1 MKISLHWLKEFVHAP
16 HDPAALKAA
25 LVGVGLGVESYVPVN
40 GDFIFETEVT
50 TNRPDCLSHYGTAR
64 ELAALYSRPLKP
76 VSEIVSGLRESET
89 PATSEA
95 TIEIAAPDLCAR
107 YCGRVVRNVEVKPS
121 PAWMVKR
128 LEAVGQ
134 RSINNVADITN
145 YVLMELGHP
154 LHAFDLARL
163 RQKKIVVRR
172 AKSGEFLK
180 TLDGVGRTLTHD
192 NLVIADAERAVAIA
206 GVMGG
211 EESEISPATRDVLLE
226 SAWFDPVSVRR
237 TSKAQGMHTEASHRF
252 ERGADIEM
260 APKALDRA
268 AALIAELAGGEILA
282 GIIDVFPQRRQRP
295 ELALR
300 ASEIVR
306 ILGSEVAGLEVERIL
321 RALGFEVVE
330 QAKGHWWVRPPSW
343 RLDIGREVDLVEEV
357 ARQYGYDRL
366 SSRVR
371 PAPARPERDLRREK
385 EQTVSS
391 VLVGLGYRE
400 IISSAMVDPD
410 EDARFTDRQPVRIV
424 NPLSQDAS
432 AMRTTSVP
440 SIIHALRWN
449 LDRGQ
454 SDLRLFEMGK
464 TYGAMAPGAKGL
476 PEERR
481 VLTLGASGHRR
492 PASVHDSE
500 KELDIF
506 DLKGDLEALLGAFD
520 APALLSEPAFATWCE
535 PGLCGRLREAT
546 SLSSAQGAAGAGF
559 SPAIGSGAVE
569 GTAAQGAALKGASAQ
584 EATLAVFGQI
594 NRQIA
599 QEYKLR
605 QSVWLAEVDLDALLA
620 MALRQRTFRVFSKFP
635 AVERDFSLVLPEG
648 ISYARLAGAVRELN
662 LAELTHFRPA
672 DLFRGGSIPVG
683 HYSLLLRVTFQS
695 QEHTLTGEE
704 VDGLGRQLVGALEA
718 LGARLRS

>member
-1 MKISLHWLKEFVHAP
+1 MKISHNWLREFVDVPA
-16 HDPAALKAA
+16 DPAAIKAA
-25 LVGVGLGVESYVPVN
+25 LVGVGLGVESYASVE
-40 GDFIFETEVT
+40 GDLVFEIEVT

-64 ELAALYSRPLKP
+64 ELAALYGRRLKP
-76 VSEIVSGLRESET
+76 LSEIVPGLKES
-89 PATSEA
+89 ATAAASEA
-95 TIEIAAPDLCAR
+95 VIEISAPELCAR
-107 YCGRVVRNVEVKPS
+107 YCGRVIQNVQVKPS
-121 PAWMVKR
+121 PMWLVKR

-163 RQKKIVVRR
+163 RQKKIIVRR
-172 AKSGEFLK
+172 AKNGEFLR
-180 TLDGVGRTLTHD
+180 TLDGVGRTLTQD

-211 EESEISPATRDVLLE
+211 EDSEISAPTRAVLLE
-226 SAWFDPVSVRR
+226 SAWFDPLSVRR

-260 APKALDRA
+260 APTALDRA

-282 GIIDVFPQRRQRP
+282 GILDVFPQRHQRP

-306 ILGSEVAGLEVERIL
+306 ILGSDVAGHEVERIL

-330 QAKGHWWVRPPSW
+330 QAQGHWWVRPPSW

-366 SSRVR
+366 HSRVR
-371 PAPARPERDLRREK
+371 SAPPRPERDTRREK
-385 EQTVSS
+385 ELAVSS
-391 VLVGLGYRE
+391 ALVGLGYRE

-410 EDARFTDRQPVRIV
+410 EDARFTDRQSVRIL
-424 NPLSQDAS
+424 NPLSQDVS

-440 SIIHALRWN
+440 SMIHALRWN

-454 SDLRLFEMGK
+454 NDLRLFEMGK
-464 TYGAMAPGAKGL
+464 IYAARAPGAEGL
-476 PEERR
+476 PDERR
-481 VLTLGASGHRR
+481 VLSLGASGHRR
-492 PASVHDSE
+492 PASVHDGA
-500 KELDIF
+500 KEFDIF

-520 APALLSEPAFATWCE
+520 TPTLRSEPASVAWCE
-535 PGLCGRLREAT
+535 LALCGRFLTDVAPR
-546 SLSSAQGAAGAGF
+546 F
-559 SPAIGSGAVE
+559 SPPPQDATRE
-569 GTAAQGAALKGASAQ
+569 GG
-584 EATLAVFGQI
+584 ATLAIFGQL

-599 QEYKLR
+599 QGYKLR
-605 QSVWLAEVDLDALLA
+605 QPVWMAEVDLDALLA
-620 MALRQRTFRVFSKFP
+620 RALRQRTFQAFSKFP

-648 ISYARLAGAVRELN
+648 VSYARLAQVVRGIDLREL
-662 LAELTHFRPA
+662 TSFRPA
-672 DLFRGGSIPVG
+672 DLFRGGSVAAG

-695 QEHTLTGEE
+695 QDHTLTGEE
-704 VDGLGRQLVGALEA
+704 IDGFGRQVVAAIEP